1 MLITSGMDERDER
14 KRTSGDASKR
24 FRRHQNWSCTTAPGR
39 VWRKPTYW
47 CRRDLCW
54 NLMRAVS
61 GRGED
66 IGSGS
71 EVNRLV
77 SEFLGEGL
85 PPVDFA
91 HGDLTR
97 GEQCPEQHRC
107 GLGRR
112 QHGLGFDPALELFM
126 EPLMALVVRTLFHW
140 LRGSR
145 VKVKSRSPASSRLSA
160 TALHL
165 SRHLRRKAR
174 RRSSISVGEVA

>member
-1 MLITSGMDERDER
+1 
-14 KRTSGDASKR
+14 
-24 FRRHQNWSCTTAPGR
+24 
-39 VWRKPTYW
+39 
-47 CRRDLCW
+47 
-54 NLMRAVS
+54 MRAVS

-126 EPLMALVVRTLFHW
+126 EPFDRVGGANALPLAGRQL
-140 LRGSR
+140 

-165 SRHLRRKAR
+165 RRL
-174 RRSSISVGEVA
+174 